1 MPTERRQFV
10 VGIVGLV
17 SVSVAGCL
25 GQDTEDAVRCQ
36 TEGPDTETK
45 VFQDATVRPKGDG
58 AILEIVF
65 LDEDASESGAAR
77 VSIYE
82 GESLRHRIPVD
93 THQRYNIRVGTL
105 PFHGVYRIVA
115 EDPEGTEIEE
125 MEIKFNCFSG
135 E

>member
-1 MPTERRQFV
+1 
-10 VGIVGLV
+10 
-17 SVSVAGCL
+17 
-25 GQDTEDAVRCQ
+25 
-36 TEGPDTETK
+36 

-65 LDEDASESGAAR
+65 LDENASESGAAR

-115 EDPEGTEIEE
+115 EDSEGTEIEE